1 MENQK
6 NKKSTGTIV
15 LVILLLIVT
24 VASLVLATYAWARY
38 TTVEVGSSTAPVAKW
53 DVAFTEDQDTFVK
66 TFTYVAPGKLAPGTD
81 GQIDMTITSS
91 ETEVA
96 YDYEILLKNIANKPT
111 NLHFYSDSSY
121 ANEITLNA
129 TNTATADDN
138 HLLADTVSVS
148 GGVAATTVQPHIY
161 WRWVYQT
168 NTAPDW
174 TKVTSYK
181 VEKTQRAIEDLYVY
195 AVKNGVT
202 LDGVNAT
209 PDATTGT
216 LKPATAASADTNI
229 TTINSIVTQLTAT
242 GEGKPAKS
250 AAEVYTVINDAIDT
264 IDGEHD
270 GTMTVDVVFT
280 ATQKQPATP
289 QP

>member
-53 DVAFTEDQDTFVK
+53 DVAFTEDQDSFVK
-66 TFTYVAPGKLAPGTD
+66 TFTYVAPGKVAPGTD

-96 YDYEILLKNIANKPT
+96 YDYEILLKNIAYKPT

-121 ANEITLNA
+121 ENEITLNA

-138 HLLADTVSVS
+138 HLLAGEVTLNGSNKAVLSQ
-148 GGVAATTVQPHIY
+148 TPHIY

-168 NTAPDW
+168 NAAPDW

-202 LDGVNAT
+202 LTGVT
-209 PDATTGT
+209 TSVDATTGT
-216 LKPATAASADTNI
+216 VKPATAASADTNI

-250 AAEVYTVINDAIDT
+250 AAEVNTVINDAIDT
-264 IDGEHD
+264 IDGEHAD
-270 GTMTVDVVFT
+270 TMSVDVVFT
-280 ATQKQPATP
+280 ATQKQPQA
-289 QP
+289 